1 MSIANIHS
9 LHFFGKNLVNSTGQ
23 TLFALKPLNFENPE
37 EDEMLLNMH
46 LHQKMLEEQK
56 TIGDIWLKYTFRYLN
71 KKFPFTMEDLDFLI
85 NENPIIPEGRRKNI
99 SLGNIYGIE
108 ETIL

>member
-1 MSIANIHS
+1 
-9 LHFFGKNLVNSTGQ
+9 
-23 TLFALKPLNFENPE
+23 
-37 EDEMLLNMH
+37 MLLNMH

-85 NENPIIPEGRRKNI
+85 NENPIIPEGRERIFRSAIYMALKRQYYEALHILAPQVENLFRNI
-99 SLGNIYGIE
+99 AREVGGL
-108 ETIL
+108 TLH